1 MGSLPATP
9 RWSSGFRVPGWLIF
23 VVFFIGGLLLLSR
36 FIPLQQSSPIAT
48 AAVIPYSSSASVYG
62 LSSTVQQ
69 IVVTGVKV
77 NTDSLAVKKLTDE
90 EGAYAFGNAIL
101 PGIGHASLQ
110 VPGVMDRQSQGCLH
124 VGVRFGNL
132 QDATYDPATDTLRIT
147 LKRPVSEQEAQE
159 TNANNPKAVT
169 GYISV
174 TTTCS

>member
-1 MGSLPATP
+1 MGSLPAAP
-9 RWSSGFRVPGWLIF
+9 RWNLGFRVPGWLIF
-23 VVFFIGGLLLLSR
+23 IVCLIVGLLLISR
-36 FIPLQQSSPIAT
+36 FLPLQQSSPIAT

-62 LSSTVQQ
+62 LAPTVQQ

-77 NTDSLAVKKLTDE
+77 NVDSSETKKLTDE
-90 EGAYAFGNAIL
+90 VGAYAFGNVIL

-110 VPGVMDRQSQGCLH
+110 APGIMDKGGQGCLH

-132 QDATYDPATDTLRIT
+132 QDATYDPSTDTLRIT
-147 LKRPVSEQEAQE
+147 LKRPVTEQEAQE
-159 TNANNPKAVT
+159 TNVTNPKAVT